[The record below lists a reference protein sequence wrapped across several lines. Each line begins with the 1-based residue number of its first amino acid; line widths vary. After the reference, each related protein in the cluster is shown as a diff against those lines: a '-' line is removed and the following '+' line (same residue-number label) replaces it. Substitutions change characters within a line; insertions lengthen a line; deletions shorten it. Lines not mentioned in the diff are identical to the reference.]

1 MVTYPQ
7 RFLVWW
13 GLLLFLCKLGRV
25 RQLDY
30 QLRDNETFVLD
41 NANALART
49 HQESLPVYG
58 TLSHFLGHVGSA
70 VHPSYAC
77 SRPPPDRFAPRQNR
91 PGDYSS
97 PLQEQLRP

>member
-1 MVTYPQ
+1 MVTYSH

-30 QLRDNETFVLD
+30 QLRDDETFVLA
-41 NANALART
+41 NVNALAHA
-49 HQESLPVYG
+49 HQESLPVCG

-70 VHPSYAC
+70 ALGDLRTRMV
-77 SRPPPDRFAPRQNR
+77 RQLIRNKVFDNR
-91 PGDYSS
+91 ASAH
-97 PLQEQLRP
+97 R